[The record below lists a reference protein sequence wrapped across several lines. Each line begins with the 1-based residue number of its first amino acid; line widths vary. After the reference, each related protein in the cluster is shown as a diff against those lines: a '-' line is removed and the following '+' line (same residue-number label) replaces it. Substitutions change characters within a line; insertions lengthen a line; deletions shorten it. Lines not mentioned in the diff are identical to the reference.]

1 MLRITKLSGP
11 EPYITL
17 RIEGR
22 IASECVAV
30 LECHCTELLHGGH
43 RVRLDAAEVDFVDRA
58 GVALLKELLA
68 RGVEIE
74 KGSLTVESL
83 LMDGKDG
90 GR

>member
-17 RIEGR
+17 KITGR
-22 IASECVAV
+22 IASESVAV
-30 LECHCTELLHGGH
+30 LERQCTELLHGGQ
-43 RVRLDAAEVDFVDRA
+43 RVRLDAAEVGFVDRA

-68 RGVEIE
+68 RGVKIE
-74 KGSLTVESL
+74 KGSLTVECL

-90 GR
+90 G

>member
-17 RIEGR
+17 RIAGR

-30 LECHCTELLHGGH
+30 LERECTKLLHGGH
-43 RVRLDAAEVDFVDRA
+43 RLRLDAAEVDFVDRA

-68 RGVEIE
+68 RRVKIE
-74 KGSLTVESL
+74 KGSLTVECL

-90 GR
+90 G

>member
-17 RIEGR
+17 KIAGR
-22 IASECVAV
+22 IASDCVAV
-30 LECHCTELLHGGH
+30 LERQCTELLNSGH
-43 RVRLDAAEVDFVDRA
+43 RVRLDAAEVGFVDRA
-58 GVALLKELLA
+58 GVALLRELLA

-74 KGSLTVESL
+74 KGSLTVECL

-90 GR
+90 

>member
-17 RIEGR
+17 RIAGR

-30 LECHCTELLHGGH
+30 LERECTKLLHGGH
-43 RVRLDAAEVDFVDRA
+43 RLRLDAAEVDFVDRA

-68 RGVEIE
+68 RGVKIE
-74 KGSLTVESL
+74 KGSLSVEYL

>member
-17 RIEGR
+17 RIAGR
-22 IASECVAV
+22 IASESVAV
-30 LECHCTELLHGGH
+30 LERQCTELLHGGH
-43 RVRLDAAEVDFVDRA
+43 RVRLDAAEVGFVDRA

-74 KGSLTVESL
+74 KGSLTVEYL

>member
-17 RIEGR
+17 KIAGR
-22 IASECVAV
+22 IASESVTV
-30 LECHCTELLHGGH
+30 LEQQCTELLHGGH
-43 RVRLDAAEVDFVDRA
+43 RVRLDVAEVDFVDRA
-58 GVALLKELLA
+58 GVALLRELLA

-74 KGSLTVESL
+74 KGSLTVECL

-90 GR
+90 

>member
-1 MLRITKLSGP
+1 MLRITKLSGS
-11 EPYITL
+11 EDYITL
-17 RIEGR
+17 RIAGR

-30 LECHCTELLHGGH
+30 LERQCTELLLGGH
-43 RVRLDAAEVDFVDRA
+43 RLRLDAAEVDFVDRA

-68 RGVEIE
+68 RGVKIE